1 MCPVRLVVFGRQGAG
16 KGTQCLRLSERYGVP
31 HVSTGDMLR
40 AAVEAG
46 TPFGMK
52 AKAIMD
58 AGELVPDDVMVGIVD
73 ERLGQPDAEPGF
85 LLDGFPRTGDQADA
99 LDRLLGERKLLAALN
114 IEVPEEVVIERMLA
128 RGRPD
133 DTEDA
138 IRRRLELY
146 VEQTAPLLDH
156 YRGLGLLVEIDGVGT
171 EDEVAGRLRSAI
183 ENRLG

>member
-1 MCPVRLVVFGRQGAG
+1 MRPVRLVVFGRQGAG
-16 KGTQCLRLSERYGVP
+16 KGTQCLKLSAHFGVP
-31 HVSTGDMLR
+31 HISTGDMLR

-73 ERLGQPDAEPGF
+73 ERLGQDDAEPGF
-85 LLDGFPRTGDQADA
+85 LLDGFPRTNDQADA
-99 LDRLLGERKLLAALN
+99 LDRLLGDRELVAAINL
-114 IEVPEEVVIERMLA
+114 EVPEDVVIERMLA
-128 RGRPD
+128 RGRED

-138 IRRRLELY
+138 IRRRLDLY
-146 VEQTAPLLDH
+146 LEQTAPLLDH
-156 YRGLGLLVEIDGVGT
+156 YRKLGLLIEVDGVGS
-171 EDEVAGRLRSAI
+171 EEEVAGRLRSAI